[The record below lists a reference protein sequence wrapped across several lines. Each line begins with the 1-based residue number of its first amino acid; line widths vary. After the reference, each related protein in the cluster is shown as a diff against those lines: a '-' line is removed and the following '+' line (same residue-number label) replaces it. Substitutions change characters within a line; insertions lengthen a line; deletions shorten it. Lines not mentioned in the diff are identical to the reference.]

1 MTEETLTYK
10 DRTLNI
16 DMDKECARCPEKGV
30 TKSGLCLKCVADNL
44 IKSYEG
50 RTIGFN
56 VIQQAQ
62 AEICAMLE
70 EFAEDIDKAYIQA
83 DYELSVP
90 FTVSFKPTRIAGEI
104 ELIVGTNFVKDR
116 VKHKIKV
123 VVDSKQ
129 RNLPGFER

>member
-1 MTEETLTYK
+1 MPKATMKYK
-10 DRTLNI
+10 DRTVDI
-16 DMDKECARCPEKGV
+16 DMDKECNRCSEKGA
-30 TKSGLCLKCVADNL
+30 TRSGLCLKCITETMAN
-44 IKSYEG
+44 
-50 RTIGFN
+50 RTISYK
-56 VIQQAQ
+56 VIRQAQ

-83 DYELSVP
+83 DNDLTVP
-90 FTVSFKPTRIAGEI
+90 FTVQFKPTRIAGEI

-129 RNLPGFER
+129 RKLPGFER

>member
-1 MTEETLTYK
+1 MLGRSRNLETIHK
-10 DRTLNI
+10 F
-16 DMDKECARCPEKGV
+16 A
-30 TKSGLCLKCVADNL
+30 
-44 IKSYEG
+44 G
-50 RTIGFN
+50 RAIGYN
-56 VIQQAQ
+56 VIRQAQ

-83 DYELSVP
+83 DNELSVP

-123 VVDSKQ
+123 IVDSKQ
-129 RNLPGFER
+129 RKLPGF